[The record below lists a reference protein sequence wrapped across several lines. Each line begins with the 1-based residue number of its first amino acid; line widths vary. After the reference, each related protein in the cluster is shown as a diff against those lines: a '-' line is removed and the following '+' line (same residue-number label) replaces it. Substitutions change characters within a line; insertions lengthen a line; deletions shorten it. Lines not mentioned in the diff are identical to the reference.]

1 LVKALQALIELKLT
15 VEAKKNEDEI
25 SKKRKM
31 RMRQISVQIE
41 LKSVAFYKNRVFSI
55 KKLELKSQ
63 NIISIG

>member
-41 LKSVAFYKNRVFSI
+41 LKSVAFYKNRVFP
-55 KKLELKSQ
+55 
-63 NIISIG
+63 